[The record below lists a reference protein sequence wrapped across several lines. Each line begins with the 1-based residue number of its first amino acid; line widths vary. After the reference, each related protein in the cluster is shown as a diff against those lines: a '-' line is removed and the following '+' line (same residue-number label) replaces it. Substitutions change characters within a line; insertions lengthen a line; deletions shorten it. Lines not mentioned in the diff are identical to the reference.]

1 MSIVK
6 PAYGILVNPSL
17 AISSGLVGAWLFNDG
32 SGTTAHDSSGTG
44 AHGTLT
50 GASAP
55 TWQTGAYGGT
65 ALLFPGAPNVGYV
78 AIPPIAALFS
88 PLVTQSVVIGV
99 KSNGG
104 NGNNGRLIDLQSVG
118 DASGQNVNN
127 IRWTDNVSLL
137 AFDANGK
144 YITSSV
150 APAPNVQSVV
160 ATTKNN
166 TAGVLYLNS
175 TATAGTI
182 NDGNNANHITVGDRG
197 SRTGSHTFGGYIEF
211 VYLYNRVLSPTEIAQ
226 LNAAPFAPYVTSSK
240 SLFFKLK

>member
-160 ATTKNN
+160 AIYM
-166 TAGVLYLNS
+166 GPGIPSNS
-175 TATAGTI
+175 YGNDGDIYFDTATTGGHCFYQRRSGTWT
-182 NDGNNANHITVGDRG
+182 TV
-197 SRTGSHTFGGYIEF
+197 T
-211 VYLYNRVLSPTEIAQ
+211 
-226 LNAAPFAPYVTSSK
+226 
-240 SLFFKLK
+240 